1 IGFSM
6 EIVLARHGKLRMA
19 RGRWIAPRDLAE
31 WIARYDRADIES
43 DAPPAAIQSRV
54 AASATLV
61 SSTTFRCV
69 QSARRLAPNRTIL
82 TEEVFREAELPYAIW
97 RSPKL
102 PSSVWATLFR
112 VGWFCGFCG
121 QGESFFS
128 ARARA
133 RIAAERLIALG
144 RDTGSVFLT
153 GHGIMNMLI
162 AKQLL
167 LLGAAGPNR
176 PQAKHWAFSVYELG

>member
-1 IGFSM
+1 M
-6 EIVLARHGKLRMA
+6 EIVLARHGKPNIAL
-19 RGRWIAPRDLAE
+19 GRWIAPRDLAE
-31 WIARYDRADIES
+31 WIERYDRADIETG
-43 DAPPAAIQSRV
+43 DPPTAIQSRV
-54 AASATLV
+54 AASATLI
-61 SSTTFRCV
+61 SSTTFRCA

-82 TEEVFREAELPYAIW
+82 TEELFREAELPYAIW

-112 VGWFCGFCG
+112 LSWFCGFSG

-128 ARARA
+128 ATARA
-133 RIAAERLIALG
+133 RVAAERLIALG
-144 RDTGSVFLT
+144 RATGSVFLT

-176 PQAKHWAFSVYELG
+176 PRSKHWAFSVYEFR